1 MSKQTRKAEKK
12 SGSGKKLQHSPKP
25 WRHSEL
31 LRSKIESQLDMQ
43 ISLWYN
49 KEVSQWRWTLTDPD
63 DPAKMESG
71 NSADVRQAMEDVA
84 NTVEWMMETQ
94 EE

>member
-1 MSKQTRKAEKK
+1 
-12 SGSGKKLQHSPKP
+12 
-25 WRHSEL
+25 
-31 LRSKIESQLDMQ
+31 MQ

-63 DPAKMESG
+63 DPTRMESG
-71 NSADVRQAMEDVA
+71 NSTDVRQAMEDVA